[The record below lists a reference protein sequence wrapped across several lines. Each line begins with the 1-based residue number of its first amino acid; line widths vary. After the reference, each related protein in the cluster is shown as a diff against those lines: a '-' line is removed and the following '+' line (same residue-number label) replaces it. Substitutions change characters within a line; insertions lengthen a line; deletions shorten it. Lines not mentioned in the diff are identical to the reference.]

1 MSSLRGRLQALE
13 SGGAL
18 RLRNDFFFSAPRL
31 KRDTLG
37 GVPNLNDL
45 LAPTYAVFLLP
56 TAEEPIRVPISHRV
70 GPGRWSSLLAL
81 GLNAPRPS
89 HRSLRP
95 HVCPLWSPLC
105 RGGSLGGMESSSCRT
120 SASLP
125 SARRS

>member
-18 RLRNDFFFSAPRL
+18 RLRNEFFFSAPRL

-95 HVCPLWSPLC
+95 H
-105 RGGSLGGMESSSCRT
+105 
-120 SASLP
+120 LP
-125 SARRS
+125 SLEPFLLGCLSGRHGEFVVSYIGFAP